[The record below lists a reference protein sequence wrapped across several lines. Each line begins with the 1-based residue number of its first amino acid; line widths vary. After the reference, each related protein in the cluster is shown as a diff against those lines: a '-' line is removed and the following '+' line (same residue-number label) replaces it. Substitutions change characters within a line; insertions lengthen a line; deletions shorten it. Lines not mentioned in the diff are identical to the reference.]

1 MAELVNGATV
11 GEAWHRS
18 LALLATKDRQVFD
31 LLVEIVD
38 PTMVELDRL
47 YAAALDDLLQS
58 RGWQDTES
66 VANTIFPADLAR
78 TSRTRDRLYSRY
90 LGMHRGLRRASKKN
104 SKGLYFE
111 RLIRYPLQPDEAR
124 ANQLETII
132 QALQGARRPGGLYH
146 AYELQIFCPGKDLRP
161 RGFPCLSSISAHVD
175 GDRLRL
181 SATYRNQYYIQKALG
196 NFIGLAALQRFIAH
210 HAGLG
215 LGALS
220 IHAFHA
226 QIDPE
231 VGAGDLAALMASM
244 PNLRIEES

>member
-1 MAELVNGATV
+1 MAELVRGATA

-18 LALLATKDRQVFD
+18 LALLATNDRQIFD
-31 LLVEIVD
+31 LLVEVVD

-47 YAAALDDLLQS
+47 YIAALDHVLLS
-58 RGWQDTES
+58 RGWQDTQS
-66 VANTIFPADLAR
+66 VANTIFPAGLAR
-78 TSRTRDRLYSRY
+78 TSRTRDRLYARY
-90 LGMHRGLRRASKKN
+90 LAMHRGLRRASKKN

-132 QALQGARRPGGLYH
+132 RALEGARSPGGLYH

-196 NFIGLAALQRFIAH
+196 NFIGLAALQQFIAD
-210 HAGLG
+210 HAGLE
-215 LGALS
+215 LGTLS

-231 VGAGDLAALMASM
+231 ASAGQVATLMASL
-244 PNLRIEES
+244 PNLREEQ